1 VELLT
6 KLQAAWERRPSA
18 LRKGDLLRAFD
29 GSGDGAHQLVVDR
42 FGSVGLAHLFDSPE
56 IEGTRQEL
64 RRVSPQ
70 LLELYGIAALY
81 SWTHRRNARDS
92 AAGGAELLAGQAL
105 KELWCVEAGIRLLIK
120 PEANVNGGLFL
131 DTRDIRALLARTSR
145 EARVLNTFCF
155 TGSLGL
161 AAWCGGAREVVQVDI
176 SKAIL
181 NWARENQVGNPE
193 RGAGEMR
200 FIAEDSRA
208 FMERELRRIERRN
221 RAPFDTVV
229 IDPPSFGSS
238 GGITFSFKDDIGELL
253 AVGLRLLKPGGR
265 LFFTTNYR
273 QMSLAELERVVRGA
287 NESARREIGSVELLR
302 PPAAD
307 FTAALEDSY
316 AMRGFLLQLVS

>member
-1 VELLT
+1 MELLT

-92 AAGGAELLAGQAL
+92 AAGGAELLAGRAL

-131 DTRDIRALLARTSR
+131 DTRDIRALLARTR
-145 EARVLNTFCF
+145 
-155 TGSLGL
+155 SLGR

-208 FMERELRRIERRN
+208 FMERELRRIERGN

-229 IDPPSFGSS
+229 VDPPSFGSS

-273 QMSLAELERVVRGA
+273 QMSLAELEGVVRGA

>member
-92 AAGGAELLAGQAL
+92 AAGGAELLAGRAL

-131 DTRDIRALLARTSR
+131 DTRDIRALLARTR
-145 EARVLNTFCF
+145 
-155 TGSLGL
+155 SLGR

-208 FMERELRRIERRN
+208 FMERELRRIERGN

-229 IDPPSFGSS
+229 VDPPSFGSS

-273 QMSLAELERVVRGA
+273 QMSLAELEGVVRGA